1 MKEEKICTINSIC
14 RICLIKMQN
23 GSSYGLF
30 VIPGL
35 AKKLTKFTTIAVEP
49 HDGFPENIC
58 GDCYTR
64 LNDLQEFQKMCIES
78 ADKFQKMIENNLII
92 EEISEVAVLEAD
104 DEDTGN
110 AGIYEDEPIGFDPL
124 LNTKLELIGNCE
136 EVFKM
141 LETVDKEV
149 GENGDDNRCTVGDG
163 EKIIEEKDLQLDDS
177 DTSDFEPFDMADEA
191 HRSSAD
197 SDDETPLAARLL
209 KSRQSK
215 KALRRQEGIIED
227 GLDGKTFDEML
238 KKKKAKMKRVEQVG
252 DDNTAKCIE
261 CHICQEK
268 FRKTERYDEH
278 MRHHNDQLPYKCTE
292 EACRKGFTT
301 ANGLRLHMEHC
312 HAETCDSYPC
322 PEEGCDRKFPRTRL
336 LNWHLRKIHKIAKE
350 LHAPKCYKC
359 SQCEKVFR
367 CPMALKKH
375 MYKHDGKELPFP
387 CNICGKRFVINSALK
402 DHLMRHAGIKNYV
415 CPYCGVGKTTRQE
428 WNTHINTHTQE
439 KKFNC
444 PQCTYASHNK
454 QNLRMHV
461 KIVHEKIKDY
471 ACQYCGKTFGKS
483 NACKMHE
490 MTHTGEKRCE
500 CKVCGKRF
508 LYAKALTKHLKT
520 HEKRVLRAIEVY
532 RKRQIENGFMTA
544 EGPDVSIPELSS
556 AVESHTQESHQKV
569 AEEILKVC
577 AESTAAIPRNP
588 RRVERVDI
596 AELAGTAVNPIPSV
610 AVPSWSPQI
619 NFMMKEGPYI
629 CPDCGQGFNG
639 QGNLKR
645 HHRIVHEGV
654 KDFACRFCHKRFAK
668 AQTLKHHEMTHTGE
682 KPHECSSCGKRFIQY
697 VALKRHMKIHMNKP
711 PPVIPPSVYEAREEL
726 ELQEREKLQSKR
738 KKQEARA
745 AIAELAKEQLNE
757 MNESQVPEVDKDQL
771 LQISSNSQIKHTIKD
786 DQEFIKVESVVRTR
800 DTVMNAGL
808 SHFPHISNSTTIG
821 TRK

>member
-1 MKEEKICTINSIC
+1 MDSENPYSVNTIC
-14 RICLIKMQN
+14 RICLELLQN
-23 GSSYGLF
+23 GISYGLF
-30 VIPGL
+30 NIPGL
-35 AKKLTKFTTIAVEP
+35 AKKLFTCTSLSVELN
-49 HDGFPENIC
+49 DGFPQNIC
-58 GDCYTR
+58 GVCLRR
-64 LNDLQEFQKMCIES
+64 LNDTQDFQKMCVES
-78 ADKFQKMIENNLII
+78 VEKFQEMVAKNLITDQTI
-92 EEISEVAVLEAD
+92 ALAALETGDVDANDPGVDD
-104 DEDTGN
+104 DEPSD
-110 AGIYEDEPIGFDPL
+110 FDPL
-124 LNTKLELIGNCE
+124 LNHKQELIENAE
-136 EVFKM
+136 DVFKM
-141 LETVDKEV
+141 LKCVDKDAV
-149 GENGDDNRCTVGDG
+149 DNAVNENLIVTAHSDNHVSKQN
-163 EKIIEEKDLQLDDS
+163 KIFSNDS
-177 DTSDFEPFDMADEA
+177 DFNDNDGSDNEA
-191 HRSSAD
+191 LANEGGDSGCSYE
-197 SDDETPLAARLL
+197 SDDEKPLAYRLR
-209 KSRQSK
+209 KSRCSK
-215 KALRRQEGIIED
+215 RALRNENIIDD
-227 GLDGKTFDEML
+227 GLDSYEERN
-238 KKKKAKMKRVEQVG
+238 KMDKIKQSRQFRIAGEISS
-252 DDNTAKCIE
+252 ASSIE
-261 CHICQEK
+261 CHVCQKK
-268 FRKTERYDEH
+268 FRKAERYEEH
-278 MRHHNDQLPYKCTE
+278 MRHHNDKLPHQCSVE
-292 EACRKGFTT
+292 SCLKGFTT

-312 HAETCDSYPC
+312 HAETCESYPC
-322 PEEGCDRKFPRTRL
+322 PEEGCGRTFPRTRL
-336 LNWHLRKIHKIAKE
+336 LNWHLRKVHKIAKE
-350 LHAPKCYKC
+350 LREVKCYTC
-359 SQCEKVFR
+359 SQCDKIFR

-439 KKFNC
+439 KRFNC
-444 PQCTYASHNK
+444 PQCSYASHNK

-532 RKRQIENGFMTA
+532 RKRQIENGFMPSDA
-544 EGPDVSIPELSS
+544 PDIPIPELQSS
-556 AVESHTQESHQKV
+556 ESHSQEAHQKV

-577 AESTAAIPRNP
+577 AESTAAIPKNP

-596 AELAGTAVNPIPSV
+596 SELAGTAVNPIPSV

-682 KPHECSSCGKRFIQY
+682 KPHECSNCGKRFIQY
-697 VALKRHMKIHMNKP
+697 VALKRHMKIHMSKP
-711 PPVIPPSVYEAREEL
+711 PPVIPSSVYEAREEL
-726 ELQEREKLQSKR
+726 ELQEREKLETKR
-738 KKQEARA
+738 KKLEARA
-745 AIAELAKEQLNE
+745 TIAELARVQLIEMELQEPKE
-757 MNESQVPEVDKDQL
+757 EVDMGKECAKKE
-771 LQISSNSQIKHTIKD
+771 N
-786 DQEFIKVESVVRTR
+786 QEFIKIDPMLELEAKTEKNSCLGDFPQIKTSESEKQR
-800 DTVMNAGL
+800 L
-808 SHFPHISNSTTIG
+808 
-821 TRK
+821 

>member
-1 MKEEKICTINSIC
+1 MNNGASYSIHTIC
-14 RICLIKMQN
+14 RICLELLQN
-23 GSSYGLF
+23 ESVYEIF
-30 VIPGL
+30 AIPGL
-35 AKKLTKFTTIAVEP
+35 AKTLSSCTKLSVEP
-49 HDGFPENIC
+49 HDGFPRNIC
-58 GDCYTR
+58 GVCHTR
-64 LNDLQEFQKMCIES
+64 LMDMQHFQKLCVES
-78 ADKFQKMIENNLII
+78 VQKFQELVSKNLITDHD
-92 EEISEVAVLEAD
+92 SVLAVLETAAVD
-104 DEDTGN
+104 AQNEVVD
-110 AGIYEDEPIGFDPL
+110 EDEPIDFDPL
-124 LNTKLELIGNCE
+124 LNNKLEMIENE
-136 EVFKM
+136 DDVFKM
-141 LETVDKEV
+141 LENVDKEV
-149 GENGDDNRCTVGDG
+149 GDSS
-163 EKIIEEKDLQLDDS
+163 KDVKRTEPVKSDKTSDHKCLPNDFDEHDS
-177 DTSDFEPFDMADEA
+177 DCSNFVTMDIGETSI
-191 HRSSAD
+191 RSSESED
-197 SDDETPLAARLL
+197 KQPLAARLR
-209 KSRQSK
+209 KSRRSK
-215 KALRRQEGIIED
+215 RALRNEDIIGD
-227 GLDGKTFDEML
+227 GLDADEYDEGI
-238 KKKKAKMKRVEQVG
+238 KKKKLAQKRQPRVNGEDASV
-252 DDNTAKCIE
+252 NTIE
-261 CHICQEK
+261 CHICQKK
-268 FRKTERYDEH
+268 FRKPERYEEH
-278 MRHHNDQLPYKCTE
+278 MRHHNDKLPHQCSVGS
-292 EACRKGFTT
+292 CLKGFTT

-312 HAETCDSYPC
+312 HAETCESYPC
-322 PEEGCDRKFPRTRL
+322 PEEGCGRTFPRTRL
-336 LNWHLRKIHKIAKE
+336 LNWHLRKVHKIAKE
-350 LHAPKCYKC
+350 LREPKCYTC
-359 SQCEKVFR
+359 SQCDKVFR

-439 KKFNC
+439 KKFHC

-532 RKRQIENGFMTA
+532 RKRQIENGFMSADT
-544 EGPDVSIPELSS
+544 PDIPIPELPST
-556 AVESHTQESHQKV
+556 ETHTQEAHQKV

-577 AESTAAIPRNP
+577 AESTASIPRNP

-596 AELAGTAVNPIPSV
+596 SELAGTAVNPIPSV
-610 AVPSWSPQI
+610 AVPSWCPQI

-682 KPHECSSCGKRFIQY
+682 KPHECSNCGKRFIQY

-711 PPVIPPSVYEAREEL
+711 PPIIPPSVYEAREEL
-726 ELQEREKLQSKR
+726 ELQEREKLETKR

-745 AIAELAKEQLNE
+745 AIAELAREQLDE
-757 MNESQVPEVDKDQL
+757 MEHQEPEVKEDLQQL
-771 LQISSNSQIKHTIKD
+771 TIMEK
-786 DQEFIKVESVVRTR
+786 QEFIKIDPMTEIEANTEL
-800 DTVMNAGL
+800 NGEL
-808 SHFPHISNSTTIG
+808 GEFPHINTSTMG
-821 TRK
+821 T

>member
-1 MKEEKICTINSIC
+1 MNKPAPYSISSIC
-14 RICLIKMQN
+14 RICLEHLQTENI
-23 GSSYGLF
+23 YDLF
-30 VIPGL
+30 AVPGL
-35 AKKLTKFTTIAVEP
+35 AKKLSVCTSLSVEL
-49 HDGFPENIC
+49 HDGFPHNIC
-58 GDCYTR
+58 GICFTR
-64 LNDLQEFQKMCIES
+64 LNDMQDFQKMCVES
-78 ADKFQKMIENNLII
+78 VEKFQEMVAQNLIMDQ
-92 EEISEVAVLEAD
+92 SSALAVLE
-104 DEDTGN
+104 TGGVDAAQN
-110 AGIYEDEPIGFDPL
+110 EVVDNDEPIDFDPL
-124 LNTKLELIGNCE
+124 LNHKLELIENAE
-136 EVFKM
+136 DVFKM
-141 LETVDKEV
+141 LENVDKESA
-149 GENGDDNRCTVGDG
+149 DNVIGVKRTGGVNSN
-163 EKIIEEKDLQLDDS
+163 EKISEQIRKFSGDS
-177 DTSDFEPFDMADEA
+177 DCQNSNTSDFEPFGNEEEEI
-191 HRSSAD
+191 RSSE
-197 SDDETPLAARLL
+197 SDDEKPLAARLR
-209 KSRQSK
+209 KSRRSK
-215 KALRRQEGIIED
+215 RALRKEDIIDD
-227 GLDGKTFDEML
+227 GLDADEYDDN
-238 KKKKAKMKRVEQVG
+238 KKQKAKQKHRARLSGE
-252 DDNTAKCIE
+252 DISANSIE
-261 CHICQEK
+261 CHICQKK
-268 FRKTERYDEH
+268 FRKAERYEEH
-278 MRHHNDQLPYKCTE
+278 MRHHNDKLPHQCSVE
-292 EACRKGFTT
+292 SCLKGFTT

-322 PEEGCDRKFPRTRL
+322 PEEGCGRIFPRTRL
-336 LNWHLRKIHKIAKE
+336 LNWHLRKVHKIAKE
-350 LHAPKCYKC
+350 LREPKCYTC

-444 PQCTYASHNK
+444 SQCTYASHNK

-532 RKRQIENGFMTA
+532 RKRQIENGFMSA
-544 EGPDVSIPELSS
+544 DALDVPIPALPSTEL
-556 AVESHTQESHQKV
+556 HTQEAHQKV

-577 AESTAAIPRNP
+577 AESTASIPKNP

-596 AELAGTAVNPIPSV
+596 SALAGTAVNPIPSV

-682 KPHECSSCGKRFIQY
+682 KPHECNSCGKRFIQY

-711 PPVIPPSVYEAREEL
+711 PPIIPPSVYEAREEL
-726 ELQEREKLQSKR
+726 EMQEREKLETKR

-745 AIAELAKEQLNE
+745 AIAELAREQLYEMEQQVPEEKEQL
-757 MNESQVPEVDKDQL
+757 SDSCLKL
-771 LQISSNSQIKHTIKD
+771 AIKEN
-786 DQEFIKVESVVRTR
+786 QEFIKIDPMSELSSNPELNV
-800 DTVMNAGL
+800 GL
-808 SHFPHISNSTTIG
+808 GEFPHINTSTMG
-821 TRK
+821 T

>member
-1 MKEEKICTINSIC
+1 MSNEAQYSINALC
-14 RICLIKMQN
+14 RICLEQLQHGN
-23 GSSYGLF
+23 TYDLF
-30 VIPGL
+30 AIPGL
-35 AKKLTKFTTIAVEP
+35 AKKLGVCTSLSVEL
-49 HDGFPENIC
+49 HDGFPRNIC
-58 GDCYTR
+58 GVCYTR
-64 LNDLQEFQKMCIES
+64 LNDMQDFLKLCVES
-78 ADKFQKMIENNLII
+78 VAKFQEMVAKNLIKDQAI
-92 EEISEVAVLEAD
+92 VMAVLETGDIDTQNAAIED
-104 DEDTGN
+104 DEPTD
-110 AGIYEDEPIGFDPL
+110 FDPL
-124 LNTKLELIGNCE
+124 LNHKLEIIDNAE
-136 EVFKM
+136 DVFKM
-141 LETVDKEV
+141 LENVDKEV
-149 GENGDDNRCTVGDG
+149 IDNVVDIKPEVSFNDISITN
-163 EKIIEEKDLQLDDS
+163 EKNVNSDNSDFHDIDDS
-177 DTSDFEPFDMADEA
+177 DYEPLNDECGDDKISDE
-191 HRSSAD
+191 
-197 SDDETPLAARLL
+197 SDDEKPLAARLR
-209 KSRQSK
+209 KSRRSK
-215 KALRRQEGIIED
+215 RALRGDNIIDD
-227 GLDGKTFDEML
+227 GLEADDYEEPI
-238 KKKKAKMKRVEQVG
+238 KKKKIKRKRRSRVEG
-252 DDNTAKCIE
+252 EDSSANTIE
-261 CHICQEK
+261 CHICQK
-268 FRKTERYDEH
+268 RFRKPERYEEH
-278 MRHHNDQLPYKCTE
+278 MRHHNDKLPHQCTVE
-292 EACRKGFTT
+292 SCSKGFTT

-312 HAETCDSYPC
+312 HAETCESFPC
-322 PEEGCDRKFPRTRL
+322 PEEGCGRTFPRTRL
-336 LNWHLRKIHKIAKE
+336 LNWHLRKVHKIAKE
-350 LHAPKCYKC
+350 LREAKCYTC
-359 SQCEKVFR
+359 NQCDKIFR

-444 PQCTYASHNK
+444 PQCAYASHNK

-532 RKRQIENGFMTA
+532 RKRQIENGFMPADT
-544 EGPDVSIPELSS
+544 PDIPLPELLST
-556 AVESHTQESHQKV
+556 ESHTQESHQKV

-577 AESTAAIPRNP
+577 AESTATIPKNP

-596 AELAGTAVNPIPSV
+596 SELAGTAVNPIPSV

-682 KPHECSSCGKRFIQY
+682 KPHECSNCGKRFIQY
-697 VALKRHMKIHMNKP
+697 VALKRHMKIHMSKP
-711 PPVIPPSVYEAREEL
+711 PPVIPSSVYEAREEL
-726 ELQEREKLQSKR
+726 EMQEREKLESKR
-738 KKQEARA
+738 KKLEARA
-745 AIAELAKEQLNE
+745 AIAELAREQLNE
-757 MNESQVPEVDKDQL
+757 MVVQEPDDKVQLQPDSEKPQVLNE
-771 LQISSNSQIKHTIKD
+771 I
-786 DQEFIKVESVVRTR
+786 QEFIKIDPTSELETKTLINSSLSDFTHTEINSKES
-800 DTVMNAGL
+800 
-808 SHFPHISNSTTIG
+808 
-821 TRK
+821 